1 MKNILKTVKIASV
14 VSLTLPS
21 FALAVAQPGAFDSL
35 TMDGVVRIIEN
46 IRDWFSAIV
55 AIVAVFM
62 MLYAAFLF
70 ITSSGDADKLT
81 TAKKTLTWAIIGIVV
96 AFLAYGIVELVG
108 SFLNSSPG
116 GSYPV

>member
-1 MKNILKTVKIASV
+1 MKNIFKNVKIASV

-21 FALAVAQPGAFDSL
+21 FALAATQPGAFDDL

-108 SFLNSSPG
+108 SFLNSGPG
-116 GSYPV
+116 GS